1 MRFAARGSAFPV
13 AAVGAR
19 QERQVERGGRRRFR
33 GFLRPFS
40 TRDAGCAFRMPR
52 FIPAVGVPARD
63 SAGRAGTFFRA
74 TVRFSA
80 GPLLRSS
87 GKQSGFR
94 NA

>member
-40 TRDAGCAFRMPR
+40 TRD
-52 FIPAVGVPARD
+52 